1 MDLFLSDARLEVDDN
16 KTNCILTD
24 IKPDKDND
32 LLRMIKRED
41 SHPQT
46 ILKLRPRNTFDYR
59 VRYESQLAL
68 C

>member
-16 KTNCILTD
+16 KTNYILTD
-24 IKPDKDND
+24 IIPEKDND

-46 ILKLRPRNTFDYR
+46 ILKL
-59 VRYESQLAL
+59 
-68 C
+68 